1 MAVDLGKW
9 GWAAGLAI
17 DMGAPILGAAF
28 GVPALAGEAGQMLK
42 RALGL
47 SPNVSE
53 ATVKNVVEGD
63 PDAARSA
70 FEQANSEATAKWEY
84 LACAVEAQADVAK
97 TQIIEVN
104 RAISTEAA
112 RPDHWWGHW
121 RTIMAYELAV
131 ECPAWAALFA
141 YCILTG
147 KIADLVA
154 ASSLLMTWWGCRFG
168 VLGIHVWTGSNER
181 QTAITGQPV
190 GGVVSA
196 VAAAVAG
203 KKK

>member
-28 GVPALAGEAGQMLK
+28 GVPILAGEAGQMLK

-84 LACAVEAQADVAK
+84 LARAIEAQADVAK
-97 TQIIEVN
+97 TQIVEVN
-104 RAISTEAA
+104 RAITAEAA
-112 RPDHWWGHW
+112 RPDHWWGRW
-121 RTIMAYELAV
+121 RTIMAYELVV
-131 ECPAWAALFA
+131 ECPLWALLIGW
-141 YCILTG
+141 CIYAG
-147 KIADLVA
+147 RINDLVS
-154 ASSLLMTWWGCRFG
+154 ASSLLTVWWGARFG

-190 GGVVSA
+190 GGAVSA
-196 VAAAVAG
+196 VVAAATG